1 MYKRMRYC
9 CPLRDF
15 AQKAKFQGGT
25 LVTHMYIKESTYR
38 LLTYTVSMPEKISI
52 SLNRGR
58 KESVGNDDIPI
69 VCALKYKMVRMT

>member
-15 AQKAKFQGGT
+15 AEKAKSQGDT
-25 LVTHMYIKESTYR
+25 LATHMYIKESTYR
-38 LLTYTVSMPEKISI
+38 LLTYTVSIPQKISI

-58 KESVGNDDIPI
+58 KESVGNDDVPI